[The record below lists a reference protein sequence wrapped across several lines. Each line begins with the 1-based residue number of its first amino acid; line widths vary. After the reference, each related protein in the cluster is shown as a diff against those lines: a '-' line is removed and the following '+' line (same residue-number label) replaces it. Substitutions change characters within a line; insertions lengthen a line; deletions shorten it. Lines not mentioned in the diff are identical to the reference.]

1 MVING
6 PEFARNGE
14 VLHGKIAVASLSRLQ
29 GFLHSEQGML
39 DYELSGYLDREGRP
53 AVRCVVRG
61 TLQLTCQRCL
71 SAFAYP
77 VSITSELLLV
87 ENEGAIEQIDEDGS
101 IDAVVAAPDLDPEVL
116 VEDEVLLDIPMSPRH
131 PQTGCKA
138 QTAGSTDGGAEG
150 RKPFAALAALK
161 KWNG

>member
-29 GFLHSEQGML
+29 GLLHSEEGVL
-39 DYELSGYLDREGRP
+39 DYELSGHLDREGRP

-77 VSITSELLLV
+77 VSIASELLLV
-87 ENEGAIEQIDEDGS
+87 EDESVIEQIDEDGS

-131 PQTGCKA
+131 PPAECKTLA
-138 QTAGSTDGGAEG
+138 AGPADSGGEG
-150 RKPFAALAALK
+150 RKAFAALAALK
-161 KWNG
+161 KREG